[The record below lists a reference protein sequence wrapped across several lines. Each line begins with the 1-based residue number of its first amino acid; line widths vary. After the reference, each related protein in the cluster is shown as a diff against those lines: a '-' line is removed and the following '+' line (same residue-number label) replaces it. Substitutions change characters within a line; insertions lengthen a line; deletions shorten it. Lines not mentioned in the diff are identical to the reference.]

1 MSGKSLTRALQKG
14 SKTGNG
20 IGPTKYEQATCGRY
34 CAQVTLKYPAE
45 RAQEAQPTQ
54 GTNTGGMPDTYI
66 PDDKAEPLVLQAGYE
81 RRGFLL
87 RLLPWLVL
95 IGMIGFVALSL
106 KSCSASDEGQVRVG
120 AMAPEAARTDRVE
133 TQTSQEYRK
142 NLARYSEDKAR
153 VALAKGESFV
163 APAADVRKKPVPVP
177 VPAPEPREKPN
188 PPDAPPARE
197 QARPQQTQQL
207 KRPVFRE
214 TNVRSVKNEQD
225 KTAPMRAYLAGI
237 KTRDPQVQLAL
248 VLNEPSPKE
257 VTHVGEE
264 SPASGLPGL
273 KVGDILQCVNRVTLD
288 SDAPGPAMVEVVSGP
303 YRGARVVG
311 SFQRLNEHLVLRFS
325 ELAAPDGSVHNIA
338 GFAID
343 PATDRTAVRTDV
355 DNHVLERWGGLVAAS
370 FLEGFGEAVERSG
383 TSAHTTIYGSG
394 WSVPDYSLGEEMW
407 IAAGKAGERAAN
419 ALDRGFGRAP
429 TVTLESGTAM
439 GVLLLRLPRTGSR
452 TVTPRVVRQDTGA
465 GAGIAGEIAE
475 EQARARGSHGQ
486 NASAQNPPAGTLV
499 RTFSGDARASPLQ
512 R

>member
-1 MSGKSLTRALQKG
+1 MTERYAGRTLQ
-14 SKTGNG
+14 
-20 IGPTKYEQATCGRY
+20 
-34 CAQVTLKYPAE
+34 AQNM
-45 RAQEAQPTQ
+45 RD
-54 GTNTGGMPDTYI
+54 TNTGAGATDGFT

-81 RRGFLL
+81 RRGFWL

-95 IGMIGFVALSL
+95 IGMVGFVALSL

-120 AMAPEAARTDRVE
+120 PMAPEAARTNRVE

-153 VALAKGESFV
+153 EALAKGESFV
-163 APAADVRKKPVPVP
+163 APAADVRKNPVPVP
-177 VPAPEPREKPN
+177 VPAPEPR
-188 PPDAPPARE
+188 PDPPPATKN
-197 QARPQQTQQL
+197 QPPQTLQPQPRPQ
-207 KRPVFRE
+207 RPAPGE
-214 TNVRSVKNEQD
+214 TYARKPRHEQD
-225 KTAPMRAYLAGI
+225 RTAPMRAYLAGI
-237 KTRDPQVQLAL
+237 KTREPQVQLAL
-248 VLNEPSPKE
+248 VLNEPGPKD
-257 VTHVGEE
+257 VTHVWEE
-264 SPASGLPGL
+264 SPTSGLKGL

-325 ELAAPDGSVHNIA
+325 ELAAPDGSVHDIA

-439 GVLLLRLPRTGSR
+439 GVLLLRLPGTGSR
-452 TVTPRVVRQDTGA
+452 EAAPTVVRQDS
-465 GAGIAGEIAE
+465 GISGEIAE
-475 EQARARGSHGQ
+475 EQARARGSQ
-486 NASAQNPPAGTLV
+486 ERNASSQSLPAGTLV
-499 RTFSGDARASPLQ
+499 RNFNGEARASPLQ

>member
-1 MSGKSLTRALQKG
+1 
-14 SKTGNG
+14 
-20 IGPTKYEQATCGRY
+20 
-34 CAQVTLKYPAE
+34 
-45 RAQEAQPTQ
+45 
-54 GTNTGGMPDTYI
+54 
-66 PDDKAEPLVLQAGYE
+66 
-81 RRGFLL
+81 
-87 RLLPWLVL
+87 
-95 IGMIGFVALSL
+95 
-106 KSCSASDEGQVRVG
+106 
-120 AMAPEAARTDRVE
+120 
-133 TQTSQEYRK
+133 
-142 NLARYSEDKAR
+142 
-153 VALAKGESFV
+153 
-163 APAADVRKKPVPVP
+163 
-177 VPAPEPREKPN
+177 
-188 PPDAPPARE
+188 
-197 QARPQQTQQL
+197 
-207 KRPVFRE
+207 
-214 TNVRSVKNEQD
+214 
-225 KTAPMRAYLAGI
+225 MRAYLAGI
-237 KTRDPQVQLAL
+237 KTREPQVQLAL
-248 VLNEPSPKE
+248 VLNEPGPKE

-303 YRGARVVG
+303 HRGARVVG

-325 ELAAPDGSVHNIA
+325 ELAAPDGSVHDIA

-452 TVTPRVVRQDTGA
+452 ESAPRVVRQDTGA

-486 NASAQNPPAGTLV
+486 NASVQSLPAGTLV
-499 RTFSGDARASPLQ
+499 RNFNGDARASPLQ

>member
-1 MSGKSLTRALQKG
+1 MRD
-14 SKTGNG
+14 
-20 IGPTKYEQATCGRY
+20 
-34 CAQVTLKYPAE
+34 
-45 RAQEAQPTQ
+45 
-54 GTNTGGMPDTYI
+54 TNTGAGATDGFT

-81 RRGFLL
+81 RRGFWL

-95 IGMIGFVALSL
+95 IGMVGFVALSL

-120 AMAPEAARTDRVE
+120 PMAPEAARTDRVE
-133 TQTSQEYRK
+133 AQTSQEYRK

-153 VALAKGESFV
+153 EALAKGESFV

-177 VPAPEPREKPN
+177 VPAPEPR
-188 PPDAPPARE
+188 PDPPPATKN
-197 QARPQQTQQL
+197 QPPQTLQPQPRPQ
-207 KRPVFRE
+207 RPAPGE
-214 TNVRSVKNEQD
+214 TYARKSRHEQD
-225 KTAPMRAYLAGI
+225 RTAPMRAYLAGI
-237 KTRDPQVQLAL
+237 KTREPQVQLAL
-248 VLNEPSPKE
+248 VLNEPGPKE

-273 KVGDILQCVNRVTLD
+273 MVGDILQCVNRVTLD

-325 ELAAPDGSVHNIA
+325 ELAAPDGSVHDIA

-383 TSAHTTIYGSG
+383 TS
-394 WSVPDYSLGEEMW
+394 
-407 IAAGKAGERAAN
+407 
-419 ALDRGFGRAP
+419 RGFGRAP

-439 GVLLLRLPRTGSR
+439 GVLLLRLPGTGSR

-486 NASAQNPPAGTLV
+486 NAPAQNLPAGTLV
-499 RTFSGDARASPLQ
+499 KDFNGGARAFPLQ

>member
-1 MSGKSLTRALQKG
+1 MTEGYAGRTLQ
-14 SKTGNG
+14 
-20 IGPTKYEQATCGRY
+20 
-34 CAQVTLKYPAE
+34 AQNM
-45 RAQEAQPTQ
+45 RD
-54 GTNTGGMPDTYI
+54 TNTGAGATDAFT

-81 RRGFLL
+81 RRGILL

-106 KSCSASDEGQVRVG
+106 KSCSASDEGEVRVG
-120 AMAPEAARTDRVE
+120 PMAPEAARTDRVE
-133 TQTSQEYRK
+133 AQTSQEYRK
-142 NLARYSEDKAR
+142 NLARYSADKAR
-153 VALAKGESFV
+153 EALAKGESFV

-177 VPAPEPREKPN
+177 VPAPEPR
-188 PPDAPPARE
+188 PDPPPATKN
-197 QARPQQTQQL
+197 QPPQTLQPQPRPQ
-207 KRPVFRE
+207 RPAPGE
-214 TNVRSVKNEQD
+214 TYARKPRHEQD
-225 KTAPMRAYLAGI
+225 RTAPMRAYLAGI
-237 KTRDPQVQLAL
+237 KTREPQVQLAL
-248 VLNEPSPKE
+248 VLNEPGPKE

-264 SPASGLPGL
+264 SPASGLKGL
-273 KVGDILQCVNRVTLD
+273 KVGDILPCVNRVTLD

-325 ELAAPDGSVHNIA
+325 ELAAPDGSVHDIA

-407 IAAGKAGERAAN
+407 IATGKAGERAAN

-439 GVLLLRLPRTGSR
+439 GVLLLRLPGTGSR
-452 TVTPRVVRQDTGA
+452 AVAPRVVRQDS
-465 GAGIAGEIAE
+465 GISGEIAE

-486 NASAQNPPAGTLV
+486 NASAPSLPAGTLV
-499 RTFSGDARASPLQ
+499 RNFNGEARASPLQ

>member
-1 MSGKSLTRALQKG
+1 MCAVAAAQAQYVQRGKATYYSKRATGARTSSGERLHHDSLTCAHRTYPFG
-14 SKTGNG
+14 
-20 IGPTKYEQATCGRY
+20 TKL
-34 CAQVTLKYPAE
+34 QVTNLQNGRSVVVRVTDRGPFARGRIIDLSW
-45 RAQEAQPTQ
+45 RAAKELGILTQ
-54 GTNTGGMPDTYI
+54 G
-66 PDDKAEPLVLQAGYE
+66 V
-81 RRGFLL
+81 
-87 RLLPWLVL
+87 
-95 IGMIGFVALSL
+95 
-106 KSCSASDEGQVRVG
+106 
-120 AMAPEAARTDRVE
+120 
-133 TQTSQEYRK
+133 
-142 NLARYSEDKAR
+142 
-153 VALAKGESFV
+153 
-163 APAADVRKKPVPVP
+163 
-177 VPAPEPREKPN
+177 
-188 PPDAPPARE
+188 
-197 QARPQQTQQL
+197 
-207 KRPVFRE
+207 
-214 TNVRSVKNEQD
+214 
-225 KTAPMRAYLAGI
+225 
-237 KTRDPQVQLAL
+237 
-248 VLNEPSPKE
+248 
-257 VTHVGEE
+257 
-264 SPASGLPGL
+264 
-273 KVGDILQCVNRVTLD
+273 
-288 SDAPGPAMVEVVSGP
+288 AMVEVVSGP

-325 ELAAPDGSVHNIA
+325 ELAAPDGSVHDIA

-486 NASAQNPPAGTLV
+486 NASAQSLPAGTLV
-499 RTFSGDARASPLQ
+499 RNFNGDARESPLQ

>member
-20 IGPTKYEQATCGRY
+20 IGPTKYEQATCGRC
-34 CAQVTLKYPAE
+34 CAQVTLKYPVK

-54 GTNTGGMPDTYI
+54 GTNTGGMSDTFI

-81 RRGFLL
+81 RRGILL

-120 AMAPEAARTDRVE
+120 PMAPEAARTNRVE
-133 TQTSQEYRK
+133 AQTSQEYRK

-153 VALAKGESFV
+153 EALAKGESFV
-163 APAADVRKKPVPVP
+163 APAADVRKNPVPVP
-177 VPAPEPREKPN
+177 VPAPEPR
-188 PPDAPPARE
+188 PDPPPATKN
-197 QARPQQTQQL
+197 QPPQTLQPQPRPQ
-207 KRPVFRE
+207 RPAPGE
-214 TNVRSVKNEQD
+214 TYARKPRHEQD
-225 KTAPMRAYLAGI
+225 RTAPMRAYLAGI
-237 KTRDPQVQLAL
+237 KTREPQVQLAL
-248 VLNEPSPKE
+248 VLNEPGPKD
-257 VTHVGEE
+257 VTHVWEE
-264 SPASGLPGL
+264 SPTSGLKGL

-325 ELAAPDGSVHNIA
+325 ELAAPDGSVHDIA

-452 TVTPRVVRQDTGA
+452 AVAPRGVRQDS
-465 GAGIAGEIAE
+465 GISGEIAE

-486 NASAQNPPAGTLV
+486 NAPAQKPPAGTLV
-499 RTFSGDARASPLQ
+499 RNFNGEARASPLQ

>member
-1 MSGKSLTRALQKG
+1 MTEGYAGRTLQAQ
-14 SKTGNG
+14 TG
-20 IGPTKYEQATCGRY
+20 QD
-34 CAQVTLKYPAE
+34 
-45 RAQEAQPTQ
+45 
-54 GTNTGGMPDTYI
+54 TNTGTGATDAFI

-81 RRGFLL
+81 RRGLWL

-95 IGMIGFVALSL
+95 VGMIGFVVLSL
-106 KSCSASDEGQVRVG
+106 KSCSSSDEGEVRVG
-120 AMAPEAARTDRVE
+120 AMAPEASRTDRVE

-153 VALAKGESFV
+153 EALAKGESFV

-177 VPAPEPREKPN
+177 VPAPEPR
-188 PPDAPPARE
+188 PDPPPATKN
-197 QARPQQTQQL
+197 QPPQTLQPQPRPQ
-207 KRPVFRE
+207 RPAPGE
-214 TNVRSVKNEQD
+214 TYARKSRHEQD
-225 KTAPMRAYLAGI
+225 RTAPMRAYLAGI
-237 KTRDPQVQLAL
+237 KTREPQVQLAL

-273 KVGDILQCVNRVTLD
+273 MVGDILQCVNRVTLD

-311 SFQRLNEHLVLRFS
+311 TFQRLNEHLVLRFS
-325 ELAAPDGSVHNIA
+325 ELAAPDGSVHDIA

-439 GVLLLRLPRTGSR
+439 GVLLLRLPGTGSR

-486 NASAQNPPAGTLV
+486 NAPAQNLPAGTLV
-499 RTFSGDARASPLQ
+499 KDFNGGARAFPLQ

>member
-1 MSGKSLTRALQKG
+1 
-14 SKTGNG
+14 
-20 IGPTKYEQATCGRY
+20 
-34 CAQVTLKYPAE
+34 
-45 RAQEAQPTQ
+45 
-54 GTNTGGMPDTYI
+54 
-66 PDDKAEPLVLQAGYE
+66 
-81 RRGFLL
+81 
-87 RLLPWLVL
+87 
-95 IGMIGFVALSL
+95 
-106 KSCSASDEGQVRVG
+106 
-120 AMAPEAARTDRVE
+120 
-133 TQTSQEYRK
+133 
-142 NLARYSEDKAR
+142 
-153 VALAKGESFV
+153 
-163 APAADVRKKPVPVP
+163 
-177 VPAPEPREKPN
+177 
-188 PPDAPPARE
+188 
-197 QARPQQTQQL
+197 
-207 KRPVFRE
+207 
-214 TNVRSVKNEQD
+214 
-225 KTAPMRAYLAGI
+225 MRAYLAGI
-237 KTRDPQVQLAL
+237 KTREPQVQLAL
-248 VLNEPSPKE
+248 VLNEPGPKD
-257 VTHVGEE
+257 VTHVWEE
-264 SPASGLPGL
+264 SPTSGLKGL

-325 ELAAPDGSVHNIA
+325 ELAAPDGSVHDIA

-452 TVTPRVVRQDTGA
+452 AVAPRGFRQDS
-465 GAGIAGEIAE
+465 GISGEIAE

-486 NASAQNPPAGTLV
+486 NAPAQKPPAGTLV
-499 RTFSGDARASPLQ
+499 RNFNGEARASPLQ

>member
-1 MSGKSLTRALQKG
+1 MTERYAGRTLQ
-14 SKTGNG
+14 
-20 IGPTKYEQATCGRY
+20 
-34 CAQVTLKYPAE
+34 AQNM
-45 RAQEAQPTQ
+45 RD
-54 GTNTGGMPDTYI
+54 TNTGAGATDT

-81 RRGFLL
+81 RRGLWL

-95 IGMIGFVALSL
+95 IGMVGFVALSL
-106 KSCSASDEGQVRVG
+106 KSCSASEEGEVRVG
-120 AMAPEAARTDRVE
+120 AMAPEAARTNRVE

-142 NLARYSEDKAR
+142 NLARYSEGKAR
-153 VALAKGESFV
+153 EALEKGESFV
-163 APAADVRKKPVPVP
+163 APAADVRKNPVPVP
-177 VPAPEPREKPN
+177 VPAPEPREKPK
-188 PPDAPPARE
+188 PSDEPQAARD
-197 QARPQQTQQL
+197 QPQPRPQPQQTL
-207 KRPVFRE
+207 RPQRVSRE
-214 TNVRSVKNEQD
+214 TNARSARHEQD
-225 KTAPMRAYLAGI
+225 RTAPMRAYLAGI
-237 KTRDPQVQLAL
+237 KTREPQVQLAL
-248 VLNEPSPKE
+248 VLNEPAPKRVAKVEEEGSP
-257 VTHVGEE
+257 
-264 SPASGLPGL
+264 SGLPGL

-325 ELAAPDGSVHNIA
+325 ELAAPDGSVHVHDIA

-499 RTFSGDARASPLQ
+499 RTFNGDARASPLQ

>member
-1 MSGKSLTRALQKG
+1 MTEGYAGRTLQAQ
-14 SKTGNG
+14 TG
-20 IGPTKYEQATCGRY
+20 QD
-34 CAQVTLKYPAE
+34 
-45 RAQEAQPTQ
+45 
-54 GTNTGGMPDTYI
+54 TNTGTGATDAFI

-81 RRGFLL
+81 RRGLWL

-95 IGMIGFVALSL
+95 VGMIGFVALSL
-106 KSCSASDEGQVRVG
+106 KSCSSSDEGEVRVG
-120 AMAPEAARTDRVE
+120 AMAPEASRTDRVE

-153 VALAKGESFV
+153 EALEKGESFV

-177 VPAPEPREKPN
+177 VPAPEPRKDTSKPAV
-188 PPDAPPARE
+188 PSDPPPA
-197 QARPQQTQQL
+197 ARNQPQTQPQP
-207 KRPVFRE
+207 RRVSRE
-214 TNVRSVKNEQD
+214 TSARHAGQQD
-225 KTAPMRAYLAGI
+225 RTAPMRAYLAGL
-237 KTRDPQVQLAL
+237 KTREPQVQLTL
-248 VLNEPSPKE
+248 VLNEPAPKRVANIVDE
-257 VTHVGEE
+257 G
-264 SPASGLPGL
+264 SQGGLPGL
-273 KVGDILQCVNRVTLD
+273 KVGDILPCVNRVTLD

-325 ELAAPDGSVHNIA
+325 ELAAPDGSVHDIA

-452 TVTPRVVRQDTGA
+452 AVAPEVVRQGTGT
-465 GAGIAGEIAE
+465 GSGIVGEIAE
-475 EQARARGSHGQ
+475 EQARARGSQGQ
-486 NASAQNPPAGTLV
+486 NVSTQKPPAGTLV
-499 RTFSGDARASPLQ
+499 GNFNGEARASPLH